1 MLDIDRCRR
10 AVCCYPC
17 LLSRMLAMIK
27 TDRPWTLVSATR
39 NLAEA
44 GVVIPRALLESV
56 TARIARTMKDFR
68 RLECKSKGLLATT
81 SGAGGRREQPFA
93 LTFGHLGLIRR
104 PRRTSPPSDVG
115 TECTTTNC
123 TSFLGR
129 SQHQLSTT
137 KSPSPFGAARLQQS
151 TVHVYFHGFWLTH
164 THKPIA
170 GRSGIGAPRACR
182 LVQKP
187 YRLKVEGWEAVAG
200 KG

>member
-1 MLDIDRCRR
+1 MNHCSYCDRNHRG
-10 AVCCYPC
+10 
-17 LLSRMLAMIK
+17 
-27 TDRPWTLVSATR
+27 TTRPQSSW
-39 NLAEA
+39 NDM
-44 GVVIPRALLESV
+44 PRAM
-56 TARIARTMKDFR
+56 THQDFR
-68 RLECKSKGLLATT
+68 RLEC
-81 SGAGGRREQPFA
+81 P
-93 LTFGHLGLIRR
+93 GHLIYLRWTDGALIRR

-151 TVHVYFHGFWLTH
+151 TVHVYFHGFGLTH

>member
-1 MLDIDRCRR
+1 MV
-10 AVCCYPC
+10 AA
-17 LLSRMLAMIK
+17 LAELGELTK
-27 TDRPWTLVSATR
+27 LKEALTQTDRPWTLVSATR

-68 RLECKSKGLLATT
+68 RLECKSKGLRATA

-123 TSFLGR
+123 TSRAFAA
-129 SQHQLSTT
+129 STT

-151 TVHVYFHGFWLTH
+151 TIHVYFHAFGLWSL
-164 THKPIA
+164 
-170 GRSGIGAPRACR
+170 
-182 LVQKP
+182 
-187 YRLKVEGWEAVAG
+187 
-200 KG
+200 